1 MHKNLF
7 KTLNYN
13 LTSRPKYINHEN
25 IHDSHKILLLKHDR
39 YRNQLNEKTYISF
52 ISFGKFQ
59 KSNEVDKDNTKWFSR
74 SPYTFVKF
82 RATKITLPDMKKRLK
97 IVLKLI

>member
-25 IHDSHKILLLKHDR
+25 IHDNHKILLLKHDR

-52 ISFGKFQ
+52 ISFGNI
-59 KSNEVDKDNTKWFSR
+59 SEE
-74 SPYTFVKF
+74 P
-82 RATKITLPDMKKRLK
+82 
-97 IVLKLI
+97 